1 MIDSNP
7 EERAASRAGGRL
19 RSPAHKL
26 RERHGAPSDAGAE
39 GPSRGENELAGSGI
53 EREFAERNAFET
65 QLQQQADFWRDEVA
79 SRVEGYRTRRSKK
92 TLAGE
97 FSMKFDFGPHTG
109 SAVAG
114 GSAAVRSA
122 SFAADSAAAD
132 SAAVDSALAPSE
144 PLPLEEAEPARFEAA
159 GSPVGD
165 AAAATLGTSAAS
177 DEAFAARDM
186 ARPGGAAAMEPAA
199 EPRTPVAGGPG
210 VSVRQARSSLPAS
223 APVRPPKLIEFPRSL
238 LFPEIT
244 EPAPADPYELAE
256 PMLEKPRILDVPE
269 TVAVP
274 APPLAGLALEQEA
287 QAEEEM
293 APPPAF
299 ELPLQVAPLYRRVV
313 AALVDALLVLAGTV
327 VFGLI
332 AARGMGGVALGKP
345 ALALGLV
352 VPVIFWSAYQYLFL
366 VNAAQTPGMQLARL
380 RVSTFEGEPA
390 RRMRRRWRA
399 LVLMLSCAA
408 LGFGFLWALFDEDNL
423 CWHDKVTRTY
433 LTTAR

>member
-1 MIDSNP
+1 MSDSNP

-19 RSPAHKL
+19 RSLAHKL
-26 RERHGAPSDAGAE
+26 RERHGAASDASAE
-39 GPSRGENELAGSGI
+39 GQSRGENELAGSGI
-53 EREFAERNAFET
+53 EREFAERDAFET
-65 QLQQQADFWRDEVA
+65 QLQRQSDFWRDEVA

-114 GSAAVRSA
+114 GNAAARSA

-132 SAAVDSALAPSE
+132 AALASPE
-144 PLPLEEAEPARFEAA
+144 ALPMEAA
-159 GSPVGD
+159 RPAHSEAAESLLD
-165 AAAATLGTSAAS
+165 DERAAASLATSRAR
-177 DEAFAARDM
+177 DEALVAARNEAQSED
-186 ARPGGAAAMEPAA
+186 PGA
-199 EPRTPVAGGPG
+199 ESGTPVASESGD
-210 VSVRQARSSLPAS
+210 SVRRATALPAT
-223 APVRPPKLIEFPRSL
+223 APARPPKLIEFPRSL

-244 EPAPADPYELAE
+244 DPAPADPYELAE

-274 APPLAGLALEQEA
+274 APPLAGLALEQE
-287 QAEEEM
+287 QQTEEEM

-299 ELPLQVAPLYRRVV
+299 ELPLRVAPLYRRV
-313 AALVDALLVLAGTV
+313 AAAAADVLLVLAGTA

-332 AARGMGGVALGKP
+332 ASRGIGGVALGKS
-345 ALALGLV
+345 ALALGVV

-366 VNAAQTPGMQLARL
+366 VHAAQTPGMQLARL

-433 LTTAR
+433 LTAAR